1 MIHFLYLINRLGK
14 VRMAKYYVPYSDEEK
29 RTLESETL
37 RMIVKRP
44 KDHTHFVE
52 VLVFCYSIFLF

>member
-1 MIHFLYLINRLGK
+1 MNRQGK
-14 VRMAKYYVPYSDEEK
+14 TRMAKYYVPYEDEEK

-37 RMIVKRP
+37 RIIIKRP

-52 VLVFCYSIFLF
+52 VKFIFNLNNVLFFVVS